1 MSFPFR
7 LLHDSKVC
15 VVFQLFLY
23 ALYKFRSQL
32 KYQLLFSSAPNL
44 VGSGEGGSKVRHVS
58 KVCFESK
65 VEREGQQ
72 NAQENVTEIQL
83 LLLLILS
90 FISHSRSLSSPQS
103 KFRER
108 QLLVRSQLHTI
119 QVTDKLH
126 LAPIRT
132 NISSVDC
139 YNDAKVFPV
148 QTIYDTCPSLNLY
161 SVFQRFDL
169 TRALY

>member
-15 VVFQLFLY
+15 VVFLAFSLCFIQVQISAQVL
-23 ALYKFRSQL
+23 AT
-32 KYQLLFSSAPNL
+32 FSSAPNL

-72 NAQENVTEIQL
+72 NAQDNVTEIQL

-103 KFRER
+103 KFRHFRER

-148 QTIYDTCPSLNLY
+148 
-161 SVFQRFDL
+161 
-169 TRALY
+169 

>member
-15 VVFQLFLY
+15 VVFPAFSLCFIQVQVSAQVLTTF
-23 ALYKFRSQL
+23 
-32 KYQLLFSSAPNL
+32 LFSSEP
-44 VGSGEGGSKVRHVS
+44 GGTGEGRSKVRHVS

-65 VEREGQQ
+65 AEREGQQ
-72 NAQENVTEIQL
+72 NAQDNVTEIPL

-103 KFRER
+103 KFQHFRER
-108 QLLVRSQLHTI
+108 QLLVRSQLQTI

-126 LAPIRT
+126 LAPMQI

-161 SVFQRFDL
+161 SVF
-169 TRALY
+169 